1 MQCPRCQREL
11 PPGAAGCPDCGP
23 AGQTG
28 QTPPPPPPPPPG
40 VGPDPAAPAISEAEW
55 RAFLGPK
62 AELYLARFARF
73 SAGGQDA
80 FAATWHWPGFFAT
93 AWWFL
98 YRKLYLWFGLGLVGS
113 FIPWL
118 RWGVHIAAGLTAYY
132 IYYVEA
138 GKQIRAIKAA
148 TPPELLAERLAA
160 AGGVHRWVPWVA
172 VVVTALMLLGTILML
187 SFAGGLALGVLF
199 GSASA
204 PAPGPGPSY

>member
-11 PPGAAGCPDCGP
+11 PPGAAGCPDCG
-23 AGQTG
+23 AA
-28 QTPPPPPPPPPG
+28 PPPPPQPPG
-40 VGPDPAAPAISEAEW
+40 AAPDVAISPDEW

-62 AELYLARFARF
+62 AELYLERFARF

-80 FAATWHWPGFFAT
+80 FTATWHWPAFFAT

-118 RWGVHIAAGLTAYY
+118 RWGVHIAAGVTAYY

-138 GKQIRAIKAA
+138 GKQIRAIKAV
-148 TPPELLAERLAA
+148 TPPEQLAGRLAA
-160 AGGVHRWVPWVA
+160 AGGVHGWVPWVA
-172 VVVTALMLLGTILML
+172 VAVSALMLLGTILML
-187 SFAGGLALGVLF
+187 TFAGGLALGVLF
-199 GSASA
+199 GLGHQAA
-204 PAPGPGPSY
+204 PGPSY